1 VRITHPFHPL
11 RGREFP
17 LLDERRNRH
26 GDRVWFQA
34 DDGVLRTV
42 PREWTSLATRDP
54 FEVIAAGRAWFRPDD
69 LARLVALVSALR
81 FPSNSA
87 EVTDAV

>member
-1 VRITHPFHPL
+1 MRITHPFHPL

-42 PREWTSLATRDP
+42 PRAWTSLAACDP
-54 FEVIAAGRAWFRPDD
+54 FEVIAAGRAWFRPED
-69 LARLVALVSALR
+69 LTHLVALVSALR
-81 FPSNSA
+81 SPGESA
-87 EVTDAV
+87 EVDDAV

>member
-11 RGREFP
+11 HGREFL

-42 PREWTSLATRDP
+42 PRSWTSLAVADP
-54 FEVIAAGRAWFRPDD
+54 FEVIAAGRAWFRPED
-69 LARLVALVSALR
+69 LAHLVALVSALR
-81 FPSNSA
+81 SPGESA
-87 EVTDAV
+87 EVDDAV